1 MNKYQI
7 KMKAEHK
14 CIICG
19 KVDERT
25 LSGKTTCNICF
36 GKQKEN
42 RICRK
47 PRMKR
52 HQIVSTMDKLY
63 KLARLATAEGL
74 SYGQYVAKHR
84 YDNRISNETNEKE
97 IK

>member
-42 RICRK
+42 RICHK
-47 PRMKR
+47 PHMKR
-52 HQIVSTMDKLY
+52 HQIVSTMPKIY
-63 KLARLATAEGL
+63 EITKLATAEGL
-74 SYGQYVAKHR
+74 TYGQYVAKHR
-84 YDNRISNETNEKE
+84 YDNRISNGTNEKE

>member
-1 MNKYQI
+1 
-7 KMKAEHK
+7 MKAEHKYK

-19 KVDERT
+19 KADART

-36 GKQKEN
+36 EKQKEN
-42 RICRK
+42 RSACK
-47 PRMKR
+47 PRAKKHKR
-52 HQIVSTMDKLY
+52 KRVSTMPKIY
-63 KLARLATAEGL
+63 EITKLATAEGL
-74 SYGQYVAKHR
+74 TYGQYVAKHR